1 MIVFSRFIAEE
12 ISSHLLRKMRTV
24 KGETK
29 EENVQSAPLH
39 ENIRIQQGGAYG
51 LVEKETK
58 RLEEP
63 SYTL

>member
-1 MIVFSRFIAEE
+1 MEQSRLMYPHTAHSDFFSRFIAEE

-51 LVEKETK
+51 L
-58 RLEEP
+58 
-63 SYTL
+63 S